1 MLRNCKDKESL
12 AYVRRN
18 LNSAAKMGDLAV
30 RTTFVLLHM
39 TSEHREIAESA
50 IKSGDEKN
58 LFDFM
63 TYCLH
68 RFAEELERPSS
79 EDYTNPIDLY
89 KKGKK
94 SLLQDIARSNT
105 PAKNA
110 VEKGLDE
117 SLEWPSDVPYEK
129 WEEDLLQTAY
139 TTLFGLY
146 FFNTPAK
153 DMMRWL
159 GKDEPK
165 NPRFV
170 NAMSRHETAVNIMTE
185 CAKQLDADALHSLKK
200 KRKPIY
206 LTDEDSA
213 EAEEQGRKL
222 RQMFH
227 DMIEEKFEGNMQRF
241 CRENEDT
248 AFEIFQMGLFSMLMP
263 GKNYDRKGIINS
275 PDHSMMM
282 YKAAKKTVLGDK
294 VTKKIVTP
302 EDDEAAALVF
312 YVGMLSG
319 EQGVSKGNLPTDM
332 LSWDVRRKH
341 K

>member
-1 MLRNCKDKESL
+1 MIRNCKNKESL
-12 AYVRRN
+12 AYMRRQ
-18 LNSAAKMGDLAV
+18 LNSVAKMGDLAI
-30 RTTFVLLHM
+30 RTTFVLVHM
-39 TSEHREIAESA
+39 TSEHLELAVSA
-50 IKSGDEKN
+50 TKSGDEKK
-58 LFDFM
+58 LFEFM
-63 TYCLH
+63 TCCLH

-94 SLLQDIARSNT
+94 SLLRDIVRSHT

-117 SLEWPSDVPYEK
+117 SLEWPSDVPYEE

-139 TTLFGLY
+139 TALFGLY
-146 FFNTPAK
+146 FFNTPTK

-170 NAMSRHETAVNIMTE
+170 NAMDRHETALNIIAE
-185 CAKQLDADALHSLKK
+185 RGRLLDADDPHPLKK

-213 EAEEQGRKL
+213 EAEEQERKL

-241 CRENEDT
+241 CRENEDA
-248 AFEIFQMGLFSMLMP
+248 AFNIFKWGLFTMLLRD
-263 GKNYDRKGIINS
+263 KNFDRKSIINS
-275 PDHSMMM
+275 PDASMML
-282 YKAAKKTVLGDK
+282 YKSAKKKLLGDE
-294 VTKKIVTP
+294 VTKKIVTAA
-302 EDDEAAALVF
+302 DDQAAALVF

-332 LSWDVRRKH
+332 LSWDVRRTH

>member
-1 MLRNCKDKESL
+1 MLKDYENKNVLVEMKRQ
-12 AYVRRN
+12 VN
-18 LNSAAKMGDLAV
+18 TAAKMSDREA
-30 RTTFVLLHM
+30 RITFVLVHM
-39 TSEHREIAESA
+39 ISEHHDLAELAS
-50 IKSGDEKN
+50 KPDGENN
-58 LFDFM
+58 LFHFISW
-63 TYCLH
+63 CLS

-89 KKGKK
+89 MKGKK
-94 SLLQDIARSNT
+94 SLLLDIVRSHT

-117 SLEWPSDVPYEK
+117 SLEWPSDVPYEE

-146 FFNTPAK
+146 FFNTPTK

-185 CAKQLDADALHSLKK
+185 CAKQLDADALHPLKK

-227 DMIEEKFEGNMQRF
+227 EMIEEKFEGNMQRF
-241 CRENEDT
+241 CRENEET
-248 AFEIFQMGLFSMLMP
+248 AFEIFQMGLFTMLMP
-263 GKNYDRKGIINS
+263 GKKFNRKAILDS
-275 PDHSMMM
+275 PDHSMMI
-282 YKAAKKTVLGDK
+282 YKSAKKTVLGDK
-294 VTKKIVTP
+294 ITKKIVTR

-332 LSWDVRRKH
+332 LSWDVRRTH